1 MGRHRG
7 KPKPPN
13 REDSAEM
20 GHIGAVPLQRF
31 SFGFLSGDAGN
42 AEKSEEG
49 TLKADLAARRV
60 VPLLEGVG
68 APAVAASADGDCVD
82 ARSERNVC
90 VGGRAFNAGMVSDSF
105 VRGTQSGEQEGV
117 RLEFAARAAAEQ
129 FDLVGEFSFGAVAG
143 GFLLVANP
151 GGDGI
156 AKGIFEA

>member
-20 GHIGAVPLQRF
+20 GHSGAVPLQRF

-42 AEKSEEG
+42 AEKGEEG

-60 VPLLEGVG
+60 VPLLEGVRAAAVG
-68 APAVAASADGDCVD
+68 AGADRDCVD

-90 VGGRAFNAGMVSDSF
+90 VGGRAFNAGMVSDSL
-105 VRGTQSGEQEGV
+105 VRGTQGGEQGGIGF
-117 RLEFAARAAAEQ
+117 EFAARTAAEQ
-129 FDLVGEFSFGAVAG
+129 FDLVGEFSFGAVPG
-143 GFLLVANP
+143 GFLLVADT

-156 AKGIFEA
+156 AKGIFE